1 MSSEKSKEL
10 NLKGPDAFQVKVG
23 DFLAGI
29 AQNPKPLF
37 AVIALLLAAL
47 AAGYGIRYF
56 IAHKADGRRA
66 ELSKL
71 DAVLEDELKNYNKQR
86 EALEKQRDTLKAAQ
100 PKPAA
105 DAKDAKPVED
115 TAEIKALDQKIAA
128 LKPDHTAS
136 ADQYK
141 AYFEGHKTS
150 AEGWVAGLRY
160 ASFAAEQNKLEEAQ
174 KVLEEITK
182 NAKSHPILETQ
193 GLLLLVSIQTDR
205 GELDKALE
213 SADALIKTV
222 GEDLKPR
229 ALLTKAQIQYLKK
242 DYANTRTTATEVLTK
257 HENSPEADRARS
269 LVALLPE

>member
-10 NLKGPDAFQVKVG
+10 KLKGPDAFQVKVG

-37 AVIALLLAAL
+37 AVIALLLGAL

-56 IAHKADGRRA
+56 IAHKEETRRS
-66 ELSKL
+66 ELSKV
-71 DAVLEDELKNYNKQR
+71 DAVYEDELKNYNKQR

-105 DAKDAKPVED
+105 DAKDAKPVEE
-115 TAEIKALDQKIAA
+115 TPEIKALNQKITD
-128 LKPDHTAS
+128 LKPDHATS
-136 ADQYK
+136 SEQYK
-141 AYFEGHKTS
+141 SYFEGHKTT

-160 ASFAAEQNKLEEAQ
+160 AAYAAEQNKLEDAQ
-174 KVLEEITK
+174 KVLEEVTK
-182 NAKSHPILETQ
+182 NAKSHPILQTQ
-193 GLLLLVSIQTDR
+193 GLMMLISIQTDR

-213 SADALIKTV
+213 STETLLNVV
-222 GEDLKPR
+222 GDGLKPR

-242 DYANTRTTATEVLTK
+242 DYANTRATATEVLTK

>member
-56 IAHKADGRRA
+56 IAHKEDARRG
-66 ELSKL
+66 ELSKI
-71 DAVLEDELKNYNKQR
+71 DAVFEEELKNYNKQR
-86 EALEKQRDTLKAAQ
+86 ETLEKQRDTLKAVQ

-105 DAKDAKPVED
+105 DAKDAKPAED
-115 TAEIKALDQKIAA
+115 SPEIKALNQKITD
-128 LKPDHTAS
+128 LKPEHTGS

-141 AYFEGHKTS
+141 KYFESHKTS

-160 ASFAAEQNKLEEAQ
+160 ATFAAEQKNLEEAQ
-174 KVLEEITK
+174 KVLEEVTR
-182 NAKSHPILETQ
+182 NAKSHPVLQSQ
-193 GLLLLVSIQTDR
+193 GLMMLISIQTDR

-213 SADALIKTV
+213 SSDALLKAV
-222 GEDLKPR
+222 GDDMKPR
-229 ALLTKAQIQYLKK
+229 ALLTKAQIQFLKK
-242 DYANTRTTATEVLTK
+242 DYANTRTTATEVMTK